1 MPWADDRHDP
11 AVIGPGPRRS
21 AMKKVLSFMFAIAAM
36 GIAMFVVASLL
47 HIDVKAEIQNLVGGG
62 MDEESLPEMPEA

>member
-1 MPWADDRHDP
+1 
-11 AVIGPGPRRS
+11 
-21 AMKKVLSFMFAIAAM
+21 MKKVLSFMFAIAAM